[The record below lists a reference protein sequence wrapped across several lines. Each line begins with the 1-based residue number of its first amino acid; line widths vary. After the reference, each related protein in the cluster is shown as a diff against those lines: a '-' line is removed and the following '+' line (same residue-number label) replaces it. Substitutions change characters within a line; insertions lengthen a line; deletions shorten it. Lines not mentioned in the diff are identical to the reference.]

1 MGSWGGYKSWNGW
14 GSRVGGDLGGG
25 GSDVTVVG
33 GWHPWLV
40 WKWWDGW
47 SLWWAEEGGE
57 GVLLG
62 VLLED
67 SDVGIP
73 GGLGGVVSAEGGG
86 VLEGERSSRS
96 VDGLGDLGWEVS
108 HLSQIKVDAVV
119 FSVVL
124 GGAESGGAGGDNIAG
139 HWDVGDVTV
148 ELGHDRRKL
157 ETDRRS
163 VDDWG
168 LTGGHPVLGLA
179 SHIILQ
185 GGTLTVPGSEGT
197 ELGGW
202 HPEEW

>member
-1 MGSWGGYKSWNGW
+1 
-14 GSRVGGDLGGG
+14 
-25 GSDVTVVG
+25 
-33 GWHPWLV
+33 
-40 WKWWDGW
+40 
-47 SLWWAEEGGE
+47 
-57 GVLLG
+57 
-62 VLLED
+62 
-67 SDVGIP
+67 
-73 GGLGGVVSAEGGG
+73 
-86 VLEGERSSRS
+86 LEGERSSRS

-124 GGAESGGAGGDNIAG
+124 GGAESGGGGGDNIAG
-139 HWDVGDVTV
+139 DWEVGDVTV

-157 ETDRRS
+157 ETDRSS